1 MSRFEYSELDL
12 GDDVADGEPEA
23 LVALADRLARDRPIP
38 STGFRGELR
47 RSLLAGVAST
57 STRPQRL
64 GALISA
70 YAGSGFMLLAVA
82 LLGLAGVGPLAA
94 G

>member
-12 GDDVADGEPEA
+12 GDDVAEGEPDA

-38 STGFRGELR
+38 STGFRGDLR
-47 RSLLAGVAST
+47 RGLLASVASMP
-57 STRPQRL
+57 SRPQRL
-64 GALISA
+64 AALITA
-70 YAGSGFMLLAVA
+70 DAGSGVVLLAVA